1 LVNQFGAPI
10 FYELLKFKLMKKI
23 LLFIALIASSTFF
36 AQTELIKNSTCDIHG
51 TGADTSNT
59 SDNADAWDMTPNS
72 TLNGDITSPYRYD
85 ADDNVNGWYNATL
98 ETYLKDTTNSGD
110 SVNTQPGSTSDGAY
124 DGETKT
130 RGLKL
135 YNDGKKLATGNPTA
149 RRIYQK
155 IILEAGVDYTFSI
168 DSRSEADNTQ
178 SEVFI
183 LNEEITTEAG
193 LDDGVADSRVDA
205 YFKITNDFTGDKK
218 VFATNTF
225 DFTSTKTTVVIYVR
239 PINTINTDT
248 EIFFDNISLVKKAT
262 ASVNDVFSSK
272 ISIYPNPANEFVQIS
287 TSETITGVE
296 VYNLIGKR
304 VISSSKLTN
313 NKIDVSNLSK
323 GVYILKV
330 MSNDL
335 VGSRK
340 IIIE

>member
-1 LVNQFGAPI
+1 
-10 FYELLKFKLMKKI
+10 MKKT

-72 TLNGDITSPYRYD
+72 TLSGDITSPYRYD
-85 ADDNVNGWYNATL
+85 ADDNPTGWRNDDL
-98 ETYLKDTTNSGD
+98 ETYLEVTYNAGG
-110 SVNTQPGSTSDGAY
+110 SVNEQPGSTSDGNYNAT
-124 DGETKT
+124 EKT
-130 RGLKL
+130 RGVKL
-135 YNDGKKLATGNPTA
+135 YGET
-149 RRIYQK
+149 RRLYQRVVV
-155 IILEAGVDYTFSI
+155 EAGVEYTFSME
-168 DSRSEADNTQ
+168 SRSNAANTP
-178 SEVFI
+178 SEVFM
-183 LNEEITTEAG
+183 LNEAITTEVG
-193 LDDGVADSRVDA
+193 LENKASDSRVDH
-205 YFKITNDFTGDKK
+205 YFEITNDENSSGGSVGNNTFT
-218 VFATNTF
+218 TTTF
-225 DFTSTKTTVVIYVR
+225 DFTASTTDVVIYVR
-239 PINTINTDT
+239 ALLST
-248 EIFFDNISLVKKAT
+248 EDNQVYFDNISLKKKAT

-287 TSETITGVE
+287 TNETITGVE
-296 VYNLIGKR
+296 VYNLIGKK

-323 GVYILKV
+323 GVYVLKV